1 MRPGGWP
8 AGDSE
13 ERQAFLLELSDALR
27 PLADPVAVQEKASR
41 LLGEHLG
48 VDRVAYGE
56 LKADDEIIAVARD
69 WTSPGTS
76 SVAGE
81 YRIDEFGSSSRARSG
96 RGGPPR

>member
-48 VDRVAYGE
+48 VDRVA
-56 LKADDEIIAVARD
+56 
-69 WTSPGTS
+69 
-76 SVAGE
+76 
-81 YRIDEFGSSSRARSG
+81 
-96 RGGPPR
+96 